1 MSDVYPH
8 TFRPTN
14 VRAFATIRQKGSAR
28 VVTPSAAKVR
38 LGPRPKGVGVYL
50 IFGYGIPR
58 DILRDAAYRAYLGG
72 VFSFISRDVARRR
85 VRQPVV
91 IASGGPTDCFPPFRR
106 LEGVELLRGFRALA
120 SPSATRSWRL
130 LTERT
135 APSTLENITGSRD
148 VLRRRRIRPGSITM
162 FCEPSRA
169 RRVRTI
175 GRRVFE
181 RVPLR
186 VVAIPFPAPT
196 EPSQN
201 RRAIAAKERRA
212 IAYDSW
218 ALRSPANF
226 RRYHA
231 LYRRKLEFTRQLGPK
246 HGHPQLTGPA
256 LRGWWQGARRELAD
270 AQID

>member
-1 MSDVYPH
+1 MPH
-8 TFRPTN
+8 
-14 VRAFATIRQKGSAR
+14 
-28 VVTPSAAKVR
+28 
-38 LGPRPKGVGVYL
+38 VYL

-72 VFSFISRDVARRR
+72 VLGFISRDVVRRR

-91 IASGGPTDCFPPFRR
+91 IASGGRTDCFAPYRR
-106 LEGVELLRGFRALA
+106 YEGVELLRGFRALA
-120 SPSATRSWRL
+120 VRPPVAPATRSWRL

-135 APSTLENITGSRD
+135 ALSTLENITGSRD
-148 VLRRRRIRPGSITM
+148 VLRRRGIKPGSITM
-162 FCEPSRA
+162 FCEPPRS
-169 RRVRTI
+169 RRVRAA
-175 GRRVFE
+175 GRQVFG
-181 RVPLR
+181 RIPLR
-186 VVAIPFPAPT
+186 VVAVPFPAPT

-212 IAYDSW
+212 IAYDRW

-231 LYRRKLEFTRQLGPK
+231 RYRRKLEFMRQMGPK

-256 LRGWWQGARRELAD
+256 LRGWWQAAHPELPKL
-270 AQID
+270 